1 MCSFLIRDLKQ
12 GSVSLLFRFINV
24 LNLDRLIEN
33 LKTIWIGRFHLS
45 ANTARFERP
54 KASTFQKEK
63 PVPSGNVT
71 GFKQPIV
78 QNQGRP
84 KESYLFILKP
94 SLVFRRLLPVV
105 EQGSLRIVSGLEVLT
120 FSSIKALRPKR
131 RHLGKFKLI
140 VNGKRFFGAV
150 QRKETFVWFS
160 ILQRCSWFRS
170 SNMVSSNDKG
180 MVSSGPFNIYNLL
193 DKHTKEV
200 RTTDTSTTIPYPPGF
215 TPATYEI
222 PACNNQN
229 ILKQN
234 LIDLPLVRTD
244 SKITGSRQVCGFVE
258 LINPLAGR
266 VYFSEFFRKYWTVVG
281 PDFCIAVKW
290 FFDHGDFAI
299 GCNSSFVALIP
310 KVLDPKVVSDYR
322 PISLIGSLYKVVT
335 KILASRL
342 SLVISDL
349 ISDVQT
355 AFLPNRQ
362 ILDGPFIINEI
373 LARCKLKKQQA
384 MIFKVDFA
392 KAYDSVRWD
401 YLDDVLISFG
411 FGPKWRSWIRGSLSS
426 GKASILVNGSP
437 TTEFHLYRGLKQGDP
452 LAPFLFLLIMES
464 LHLSFSRAVEAGI
477 FKGYKIDPSTTLSHL
492 FYADDAVFIGEWS
505 HSNLKG
511 IMNILRCFSLLSGMS
526 INIQKSHLLGV
537 GIPDNCVAEAAKS
550 IGCLIMKAP
559 FKYLGILVGD
569 NMSSKKAWDETIN
582 KMKKRLSRWKLNT
595 LSVGGRLTLLKSV
608 LGSTPI
614 YNMSIFKVPK
624 SVLNYMESLRRNFFN
639 GFQEGDR
646 KIAWVKWSKVL
657 ASKKFGGL
665 GVSSFF
671 ALNRAL
677 LFKWVWRYLSH
688 DNSLWSR
695 IISALHGLNGH
706 VLSAA
711 FNSTWSSIIT
721 EVNSLKVKGVDLIS
735 HCKIRVGKGT
745 GTSFWKDLWIGDNL
759 LKLSF
764 PRLFAL
770 EENKD
775 ISVADKMNT
784 SISSSFRRH
793 VRGGVE
799 SQQLDQLSL
808 LLDTVILSNMDD
820 RWFWDLNGDGV
831 FLVKDVRSMLD
842 EAFLPKMEV
851 PTRWI
856 KSIPIK
862 VNVFAWKLYLD
873 RLPTRSNLSRRNVS
887 LPSLACPLCDHVL
900 EDSSHL
906 FFGCSVAKDIQKL
919 ICRWWNLDVH
929 PYESYEDWLS
939 WFKSIRLGEFS
950 VKFVRQ
956 LIDDSILPKEK
967 VSTRWVTVM
976 PIKINV
982 FAWRVCLDKL
992 STRLNLSL
1000 TGIDISTIVCPLC
1013 HAYIE
1018 SGSHIFFYCSMARHL
1033 WRKLM
1038 RWWELEGID
1047 LASYDDWLLWINSSR
1062 LSKRLKEI
1070 LKGVCYVM
1078 WWLIWRFKNQ
1088 LLFGATNSRME
1099 LLFNNLVQISFNWCS
1114 NRCNSK
1120 LNCVTWM
1127 KNPCTLCL

>member
-1 MCSFLIRDLKQ
+1 MIVHVETISGKAGKRFAF
-12 GSVSLLFRFINV
+12 VRFINV

-33 LKTIWIGRFHLS
+33 LKRIGRFHLS
-45 ANTARFERP
+45 ANPARFERP

-71 GFKQPIV
+71 GFKQTII
-78 QNQGRP
+78 QNQGGL
-84 KESYLFILKP
+84 KESYSSILKP
-94 SLVFRRLLPVV
+94 SLVLDDSCVV
-105 EQGSLRIVSGLEVLT
+105 NKDLTNCVMGEVLQ
-120 FSSIKALRPKR
+120 FSSINNLHVLLSNEGFHNTRVVYLGGLWVMIELKSSKSKSKFMEHVGSLLRS
-131 RHLGKFKLI
+131 L
-140 VNGKRFFGAV
+140 
-150 QRKETFVWFS
+150 
-160 ILQRCSWFRS
+160 
-170 SNMVSSNDKG
+170 
-180 MVSSGPFNIYNLL
+180 
-193 DKHTKEV
+193 
-200 RTTDTSTTIPYPPGF
+200 
-215 TPATYEI
+215 
-222 PACNNQN
+222 
-229 ILKQN
+229 
-234 LIDLPLVRTD
+234 
-244 SKITGSRQVCGFVE
+244 
-258 LINPLAGR
+258 
-266 VYFSEFFRKYWTVVG
+266 
-281 PDFCIAVKW
+281 
-290 FFDHGDFAI
+290 
-299 GCNSSFVALIP
+299 

-355 AFLPNRQ
+355 AFLPNIQ

-437 TTEFHLYRGLKQGDP
+437 TTEFHLYRGLKQGDL
-452 LAPFLFLLIMES
+452 LAPFLFLLIIES

-831 FLVKDVRSMLD
+831 FQVKDVRSMLD

-929 PYESYEDWLS
+929 PY
-939 WFKSIRLGEFS
+939 
-950 VKFVRQ
+950 
-956 LIDDSILPKEK
+956 
-967 VSTRWVTVM
+967 
-976 PIKINV
+976 
-982 FAWRVCLDKL
+982 
-992 STRLNLSL
+992 
-1000 TGIDISTIVCPLC
+1000 
-1013 HAYIE
+1013 
-1018 SGSHIFFYCSMARHL
+1018 
-1033 WRKLM
+1033 
-1038 RWWELEGID
+1038 
-1047 LASYDDWLLWINSSR
+1047 
-1062 LSKRLKEI
+1062 
-1070 LKGVCYVM
+1070 
-1078 WWLIWRFKNQ
+1078 
-1088 LLFGATNSRME
+1088 
-1099 LLFNNLVQISFNWCS
+1099 
-1114 NRCNSK
+1114 
-1120 LNCVTWM
+1120 
-1127 KNPCTLCL
+1127 